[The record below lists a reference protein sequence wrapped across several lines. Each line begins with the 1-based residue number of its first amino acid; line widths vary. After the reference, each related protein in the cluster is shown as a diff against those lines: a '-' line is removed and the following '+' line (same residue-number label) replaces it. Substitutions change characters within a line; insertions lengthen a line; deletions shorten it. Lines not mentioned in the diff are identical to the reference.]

1 MRGLT
6 VLYDQAMHGIMAKV
20 VSAAWSAFVPF
31 SSKHAAVLEAAEAR
45 LKVEYA
51 TGVVVS
57 AAGHVLTPRHVIDG
71 CAIITLPG
79 LGHTETVAQD
89 ADNGLALL
97 RVYGHRQL
105 KPLPI
110 PPEAGSG
117 PELTLVG
124 VADPKAQS
132 DGNAPSSPRAKL
144 RAAKDDA
151 SLRALEAAPAA
162 GFAGAVALDR
172 SNRLIG
178 MVQFRPQ
185 VMAEAG
191 AAKLPPAA
199 SVISADSIRD
209 FLTAEGVSPPA
220 GQADD
225 AKASVVRVICV
236 RR

>member
-1 MRGLT
+1 M
-6 VLYDQAMHGIMAKV
+6 
-20 VSAAWSAFVPF
+20 
-31 SSKHAAVLEAAEAR
+31 
-45 LKVEYA
+45 
-51 TGVVVS
+51 
-57 AAGHVLTPRHVIDG
+57 IDG

-89 ADNGLALL
+89 ADKGLALL

-105 KPLPI
+105 KPLPF

-132 DGNAPSSPRAKL
+132 GGNAPSTPRAKL

-162 GFAGAVALDR
+162 GFAGAVAFDR

-191 AAKLPPAA
+191 TAKLPPAA
-199 SVISADSIRD
+199 SVIPVDSIRD
-209 FLTAEGVSPPA
+209 FLAAEGLTPPS
-220 GQADD
+220 GP
-225 AKASVVRVICV
+225 S
-236 RR
+236 RRCQGFRRARDLRAQVTRSLSG

>member
-124 VADPKAQS
+124 VADPKAPMAMRRARHARSFARRRTTPACARSRPRLQR
-132 DGNAPSSPRAKL
+132 DSPARL
-144 RAAKDDA
+144 RSTAAI
-151 SLRALEAAPAA
+151 
-162 GFAGAVALDR
+162 V
-172 SNRLIG
+172 
-178 MVQFRPQ
+178 
-185 VMAEAG
+185 
-191 AAKLPPAA
+191 
-199 SVISADSIRD
+199 
-209 FLTAEGVSPPA
+209 
-220 GQADD
+220 
-225 AKASVVRVICV
+225 
-236 RR
+236 